1 MEHARRCGEIV
12 IELKR
17 ARVLLRVR
25 TLEDDLA
32 KNVWALSRRETIE
45 AESALES
52 ANNALLAHGQAPG
65 VISAGAFRAT
75 RDGIQGSLRK
85 RAELRHDLT
94 LKIERESET
103 MLGWQAAKQK
113 REGSQRLVDKVNA
126 ATRQAALLAEQNLAD
141 DVTSS
146 RWGRR

>member
-1 MEHARRCGEIV
+1 MEHARERGAIM

-45 AESALES
+45 AEAALDAANKALE
-52 ANNALLAHGQAPG
+52 AHEQTLG
-65 VISAGAFRAT
+65 VLSAGAFQSR

-85 RAELRHDLT
+85 RAELCGDLV
-94 LKIERESET
+94 LKTEREEAT
-103 MLGWQAAKQK
+103 MLEWNAAKQK
-113 REGSQRLVDKVNA
+113 REGSQRLVDKVIT

>member
-1 MEHARRCGEIV
+1 M

-45 AESALES
+45 AEYALES
-52 ANNALLAHGQAPG
+52 ANNALLEHGQTPG
-65 VISAGAFRAT
+65 VISAGAFQAR

-103 MLGWQAAKQK
+103 MLEWQMAKQK
-113 REGSQRLVDKVNA
+113 REGSQRLVDKVTA
-126 ATRQAALLAEQNLAD
+126 AMRQAALLAEQNLAD

>member
-1 MEHARRCGEIV
+1 MEHARERGAIV

-45 AESALES
+45 AEAALDAANKALE
-52 ANNALLAHGQAPG
+52 AHEQTLG
-65 VISAGAFRAT
+65 VLSAGAFQSR

-85 RAELRHDLT
+85 RAELRGDLV
-94 LKIERESET
+94 LKTEREEAT
-103 MLGWQAAKQK
+103 MLEWNAAKQK
-113 REGSQRLVDKVNA
+113 REGSQRLVDKVIT